1 MYGVNESNFNF
12 FQMAIHLLH
21 CHLQN
26 CPSFSKSESL
36 PLSHSKCQGS
46 WDISEFSILFH
57 WSIGLPVSQSHTALS
72 IETSLCSLII
82 VITSHILFFE
92 GFAECS
98 GLTTTSVINL
108 TSFNKIILIA

>member
-26 CPSFSKSESL
+26 CPSFSKSERL

-82 VITSHILFFE
+82 VVTSHILFFE

-98 GLTTTSVINL
+98 GFTITSVINL